1 MDKLQH
7 LPIFLKLKD
16 LLHSDRQA
24 MVVSVDLVWRLV
36 LGTTILLATLLVVL
50 AWFAY
55 GWAVKEDVL
64 PFSRTSRDAFS
75 IEELRGVIETYQKKE
90 TDHATLRRARPAAPS
105 LGVGVSISAGVE
117 N

>member
-55 GWAVKEDVL
+55 GWAGKGDGP
-64 PFSRTSRDAFS
+64 PFSPTN
-75 IEELRGVIETYQKKE
+75 
-90 TDHATLRRARPAAPS
+90 PAS
-105 LGVGVSISAGVE
+105 FFIQ
-117 N
+117 